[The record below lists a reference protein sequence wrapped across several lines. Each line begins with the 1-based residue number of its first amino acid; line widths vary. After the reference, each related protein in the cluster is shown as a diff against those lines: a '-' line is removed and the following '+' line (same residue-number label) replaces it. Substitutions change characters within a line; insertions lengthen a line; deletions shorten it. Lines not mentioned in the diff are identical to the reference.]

1 MTTAA
6 LAGTERR
13 HEAVL
18 LVWAIVVVVFAY
30 TLLGLSQS
38 PVIPA
43 GTWVY
48 GGSLAALALIAHIAI
63 RQIAPQADPLLLP
76 VVFLLNGLG
85 LVFVRRIDFAS
96 GEQLAVLQTRWTVV
110 GVGMFVGTLLLLS
123 RGRRLTRYYYTFGL
137 ATIVLLLLPLLPF
150 IGHEVNGARLWLRIG
165 SLSFQPGEFAKLTL
179 VLFLA
184 GYLDQKRALLSVAT
198 ERVGPFLL
206 PPFRHL
212 APVLA
217 AAGVALVILVGQRDL
232 GSSLLLLGVFIT
244 LLYVATGRI
253 AYPIIGGLTF
263 VAGGVAA
270 WAAFSHVQ
278 ARFDIWLDPWSQVN
292 EAGYQIAQAQFALG
306 TGGLTGTGLG
316 LGLPT
321 QIPYAATDAIFAVIG
336 EELGLLGATAVL
348 VLFVIL
354 VVRGFKISLTAP
366 NEVDTLVAAGLTT
379 ILALQVFIIVGGI
392 TRLVPLTGITLPFV
406 SYGGSS
412 LLGNHIL
419 IAFLVWI
426 SHLARRDAVPARIE
440 PPGGAGA

>member
-18 LVWAIVVVVFAY
+18 LAWALVIVVFAY

-48 GGSLAALALIAHIAI
+48 GGSLAALALLAHLAV
-63 RQIAPQADPLLLP
+63 RRIAPHADPLLLP
-76 VVFLLNGLG
+76 IVFLLNGLG
-85 LVFVRRIDFAS
+85 LVFVRRVDFAT
-96 GEQLAVLQTRWTVV
+96 GDDLAVLQTRWTVV
-110 GVGMFVGTLLLLS
+110 GVGVFVAMLFVLAS
-123 RGRRLTRYYYTFGL
+123 GRRLTRYYYTFGL
-137 ATIVLLLLPLLPF
+137 LTILLLALPLLPVV
-150 IGHEVNGARLWLRIG
+150 GREVNGARLWVQVG
-165 SLSFQPGEFAKLTL
+165 ALSFQPGEIAKLTL

-184 GYLDQKRALLSVAT
+184 GYLDQKRTLLSVAT

-217 AAGVALVILVGQRDL
+217 GAGAALLILVFQRDL
-232 GSSLLLLGVFIT
+232 GSSLLLLGVFIV
-244 LLYVATGRI
+244 LLYIATGRL
-253 AYPIIGGLTF
+253 AYPIIGGVSFATGGY
-263 VAGGVAA
+263 VAY
-270 WAAFSHVQ
+270 WALSHVRT
-278 ARFDIWLDPWSQVN
+278 RFDIWIDPWSQID
-292 EAGYQIAQAQFALG
+292 GFGRQIAQAQFALG

-321 QIPYAATDAIFAVIG
+321 EIPFVATDFIFAVIG
-336 EELGLLGATAVL
+336 EELGLLGATAILLLFLL
-348 VLFVIL
+348 VI
-354 VVRGFKISLTAP
+354 VRGYKIALTAA

-379 ILALQVFIIVGGI
+379 ILALQVFIIVGGV
-392 TRLVPLTGITLPFV
+392 TRVVPLTGITLPFI

-412 LLGNHIL
+412 LLGNHAL

-426 SHLARRDAVPARIE
+426 SHQARKDVVSAR
-440 PPGGAGA
+440 AGAARGGGR